1 MSSNSIIKR
10 IALLALAASVIVASP
25 GGVRAFATISELEQE
40 KEELEKKKKEAED
53 KKKAEESAL
62 DAANE
67 KADSISEDMEG
78 VEEEIEEVDEA
89 LVETIASID
98 MINEDIKSMEEK
110 IAVTT
115 AEYEEAKATEEAQYS
130 AMKLRIKY
138 LYEKGDYTY
147 LQVLMASRDFSDMIN
162 KIEYIEKLYEYDRR
176 LLGEY
181 QEAKK
186 KTLEIKNQLEEEMEE
201 LKTTED
207 ELKEEKAYLD
217 QIMAEKKAA
226 YDNYQQMY
234 NKAKKEAEAFKSR
247 VNKINSDIRNLEKQ
261 SAAKQKEIDKAKKEE
276 EERQKALE
284 EERRRQEQ
292 AANNNSSS
300 DSSSSGGG
308 NKSYQSASSYSSGGT
323 GERMVQYALQFVG
336 NPYVYGG
343 TSLTNGADCSGF
355 VWRIYK
361 DFGYSIPRTGMRSIG
376 TEVSYEQARAGDIV
390 CYPGHVALYMGNGKI
405 VHASTAKTGI
415 KVSNVSYRQWLTI
428 RRVV

>member
-1 MSSNSIIKR
+1 MSSNSFFKR
-10 IALLALAASVIVASP
+10 IALLAIMALIVVASP
-25 GGVRAFATISELEQE
+25 GGIRAFATISELEQE
-40 KEELEKKKKEAED
+40 KEELEKKKKEAEEQ
-53 KKKAEESAL
+53 KKNEQSSL

-110 IAVTT
+110 IAITT
-115 AEYEEAKATEEAQYS
+115 AEYEEAKATEEAQYN

-181 QEAKK
+181 QEAKE

-292 AANNNSSS
+292 EANNSSS
-300 DSSSSGGG
+300 SNSSSGGG
-308 NKSYQSASSYSSGGT
+308 NKSYQSASNYSSGGV
-323 GERMVQYALQFVG
+323 GDRMVQYALQFVG

>member
-1 MSSNSIIKR
+1 MSSNSFFKR
-10 IALLALAASVIVASP
+10 IALLAIMALIVVASP
-25 GGVRAFATISELEQE
+25 GGIRAFATISELEQE
-40 KEELEKKKKEAED
+40 KEELEKKKKEAEEQ
-53 KKKAEESAL
+53 KKNEQSSL

-110 IAVTT
+110 IAITT
-115 AEYEEAKATEEAQYS
+115 AEYEEAKATEEAQYN

-181 QEAKK
+181 QEAKE
-186 KTLEIKNQLEEEMEE
+186 KTLEIKNQLEE

-292 AANNNSSS
+292 EANNSSS
-300 DSSSSGGG
+300 SNSSSGGG
-308 NKSYQSASSYSSGGT
+308 NKSYQSASNYSSGGV
-323 GERMVQYALQFVG
+323 GDRMVQYALQFVG

>member
-1 MSSNSIIKR
+1 MSSNSVIKR
-10 IALLALAASVIVASP
+10 IALFAIMALIVVASP
-25 GGVRAFATISELEQE
+25 GGIRAFATISELEQE
-40 KEELEKKKKEAED
+40 KEELEKKKKEAEEQ
-53 KKKAEESAL
+53 KKNEQSSL

-98 MINEDIKSMEEK
+98 MINEDIKAMEEK
-110 IAVTT
+110 IAITT
-115 AEYEEAKATEEAQYS
+115 QEYEEAKATEEAQYN

-181 QEAKK
+181 QEAKE

-292 AANNNSSS
+292 EANNSSS
-300 DSSSSGGG
+300 SNSSSGGG
-308 NKSYQSASSYSSGGT
+308 NKSYQSASNYSSGGV
-323 GERMVQYALQFVG
+323 GDRMVQYALQFVG